1 MKYGAECWA
10 VRKKEVLGGQEK
22 DYRIAVGCNLTA
34 GKRRCCRVSYK
45 TRQISFSGNDDVL
58 TDTTCKTRKDH
69 VIKRMPNVNITGTE
83 TEKIKL
89 VWIHQEKRKRQPLK
103 KMMDMVVP
111 GKRRRGRSRRRWLD
125 NTRKI

>member
-1 MKYGAECWA
+1 MEQSVGRSERKKYWA
-10 VRKKEVLGGQEK
+10 VRKKTIE
-22 DYRIAVGCNLTA
+22 
-34 GKRRCCRVSYK
+34 
-45 TRQISFSGNDDVL
+45 QISFSGNDDVL

-89 VWIHQEKRKRQPLK
+89 VWIHQGKRKRQPLK
-103 KMMDMVVP
+103 KIMDMVVP
-111 GKRRRGRSRRRWLD
+111 GRRRWLD